1 MLSRSGLMVTGPG
14 GRTGFCV
21 TSLPCW
27 PVSTLRVSRGPP
39 LCPPGDYITIL
50 ITHVTCHDSV
60 ELAGAL
66 TRGMM
71 VVDRRPGAE
80 TRDQRRVTLIEE
92 LDTDILIQSLTRA
105 FSVQ

>member
-1 MLSRSGLMVTGPG
+1 MELG
-14 GRTGFCV
+14 GG
-21 TSLPCW
+21 
-27 PVSTLRVSRGPP
+27 
-39 LCPPGDYITIL
+39 
-50 ITHVTCHDSV
+50 
-60 ELAGAL
+60 L

>member
-1 MLSRSGLMVTGPG
+1 M
-14 GRTGFCV
+14 
-21 TSLPCW
+21 
-27 PVSTLRVSRGPP
+27 
-39 LCPPGDYITIL
+39 
-50 ITHVTCHDSV
+50 

-92 LDTDILIQSLTRA
+92 LDTDILRQSLTRA